1 MNKMEL
7 YGVEFE
13 KDANGILSF
22 YDESGYTVSLFHLEG
37 GDKEAKFVGSVMS
50 SDAEVKFSMEIPYGA
65 PEYEGDENL
74 VNKVFA
80 DLPLSRGNFSCS
92 LTQLLWRTGVI
103 EEVYEDLSSRY
114 NPSALENLR

>member
-7 YGVEFE
+7 YNVELE
-13 KDANGILSF
+13 KDQNGVLAF

-37 GDKEAKFVGSVMS
+37 GDEDAKFVGTVMS
-50 SDAEVKFSMEIPYGA
+50 SDAEIKFTMEIPYGA
-65 PEYEGDENL
+65 PEYEGGEDL

-80 DLPLSRGNFSCS
+80 DLPLSRGNFACS

-103 EEVYEDLSSRY
+103 KEKYLDLSSY
-114 NPSALENLR
+114 YDPQALDNLR